1 VTKKKV
7 SDTNAPKAKVKTKPK
22 AKVATSPK
30 PKKKVPEITPEPK
43 VAEINV
49 EQEFPHSEFPY
60 KLVHKDG
67 NETRTCYFMN
77 EVHLNKHLER
87 YRLDK
92 RKVKILCRYDYESN
106 PSK

>member
-1 VTKKKV
+1 MTKKKV
-7 SDTNAPKAKVKTKPK
+7 SDTPKAKKKVSTTPKT
-22 AKVATSPK
+22 
-30 PKKKVPEITPEPK
+30 KKKVSEVTTEPK
-43 VAEINV
+43 VEINV

-77 EVHLNKHLER
+77 EIHMNKHIER

-92 RKVKILCRYDYESN
+92 RKIKVLCRYDYESTQL
-106 PSK
+106 K